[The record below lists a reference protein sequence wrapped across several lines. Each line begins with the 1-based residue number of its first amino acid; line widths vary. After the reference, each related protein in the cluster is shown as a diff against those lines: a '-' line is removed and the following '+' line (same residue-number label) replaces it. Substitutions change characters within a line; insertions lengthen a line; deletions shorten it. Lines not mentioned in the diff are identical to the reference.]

1 MRIQSAGNTGAPTG
15 GISLSRGIDTPAPFA
30 PAAPAPTGGVS
41 LRKGEKVSL
50 TKNNPGLNEI
60 TVGLGWD
67 ANGYVGQD
75 FDLDAQVFM
84 LKADGKVLSDKHFIF
99 YNQAVSPEGSVTHSG
114 DNKTGAGDGDDE
126 VIEVK
131 LQSIPAEVQ
140 KILFTVTI
148 HDARIRQQSFGQV
161 SNSYIHVLDKNT
173 GQELMRYDLTEDY
186 SVETALVVGEIY
198 RHNAEWKF
206 NAVGAGFNDELV
218 DFCNRYGVNLA

>member
-1 MRIQSAGNTGAPTG
+1 MRIQSAGNTGAASG
-15 GISLSRGIDTPAPFA
+15 GISLSRGTD
-30 PAAPAPTGGVS
+30 APAPLAQAAPVATGGVS

-67 ANGYVGQD
+67 ANGFVGQD

-126 VIEVK
+126 VIQVK

-140 KILFTVTI
+140 KVLFTVTI
-148 HDARIRQQSFGQV
+148 HDARTRQQSFGQV

-198 RHNAEWKF
+198 RHNTEWKF